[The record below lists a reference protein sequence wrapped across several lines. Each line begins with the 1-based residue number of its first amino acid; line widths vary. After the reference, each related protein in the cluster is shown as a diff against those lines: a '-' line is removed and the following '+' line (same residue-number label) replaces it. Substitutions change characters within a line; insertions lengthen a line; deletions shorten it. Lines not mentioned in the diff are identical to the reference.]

1 MSTAFDSTAALWCK
15 STHSGNSGNC
25 LEVASGFAAVP
36 VRDSKDP
43 SVGHLVVA
51 SASWSALLG
60 ALRAV

>member
-1 MSTAFDSTAALWCK
+1 MSSAHGLTVARWRK
-15 STHSGNSGNC
+15 STHSGNTGDC

-43 SVGHLVVA
+43 GVGHLVVA

-60 ALRAV
+60 VLRTA